1 MKCVGSLYTQGYMTY
16 MYVYIC
22 GFGSECVWVY
32 ILNKRLIRMGI
43 TQVQRV
49 LFKLAYSF
57 IISFQGIHA
66 VAWGAQGGVMVGE

>member
-1 MKCVGSLYTQGYMTY
+1 MYTFVGLGLSA
-16 MYVYIC
+16 
-22 GFGSECVWVY
+22 FGS
-32 ILNKRLIRMGI
+32 IFSTNALIRMGI

-66 VAWGAQGGVMVGE
+66 VAWGAGGVMVG